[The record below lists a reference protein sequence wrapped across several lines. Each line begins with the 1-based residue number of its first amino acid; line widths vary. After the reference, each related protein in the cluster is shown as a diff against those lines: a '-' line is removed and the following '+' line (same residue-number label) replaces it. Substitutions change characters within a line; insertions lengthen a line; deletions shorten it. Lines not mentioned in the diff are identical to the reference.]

1 MGRSGIVTIMCC
13 CIIIIYS
20 YSDNGCSCRRE
31 SGRCE
36 GWKMGSPSGY
46 GAKVAHWRW
55 ATHHSSNGIQI
66 YGRQVLKL
74 LPDH

>member
-31 SGRCE
+31 SGRLE
-36 GWKMGSPSGY
+36 GWKIGSPSGY
-46 GAKVAHWRW
+46 GAKA
-55 ATHHSSNGIQI
+55 A
-66 YGRQVLKL
+66 KL
-74 LPDH
+74 DMDYSPQFKWHTDLWPPSIEVIA